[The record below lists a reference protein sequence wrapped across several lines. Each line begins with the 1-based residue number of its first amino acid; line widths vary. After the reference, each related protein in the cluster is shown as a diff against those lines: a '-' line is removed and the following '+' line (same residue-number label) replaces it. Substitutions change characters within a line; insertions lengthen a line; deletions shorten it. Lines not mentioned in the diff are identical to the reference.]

1 MTAIGAIARQH
12 RALAAFALG
21 SLVTFIAIGV
31 INGSNA
37 TIPYLLFLL
46 AAMWMVATLHARR
59 PFSRLVLWGLA
70 VWQLFHLAGGIM
82 PSGKAVL
89 YNVQLIPVILRYDQ
103 AVHAFGFAVATI
115 ACAEVL
121 RARIP
126 GPADATVAVM
136 AALGGLGLGATN
148 EVFEF
153 FAAQLMDTN
162 VGGYVNT
169 GWDLV
174 ANTVGAVTAAFWV
187 RYRQPDPRAAG

>member
-1 MTAIGAIARQH
+1 MSAIGAIARQH
-12 RALAAFALG
+12 RVLAAFAIV
-21 SLVTFIAIGV
+21 SLIAFIAIGV
-31 INGSNA
+31 VNGSEA
-37 TIPYLLFLL
+37 TIPYLVFLL
-46 AAMWMVATLHARR
+46 LAMWIVAALHARR
-59 PFSRLVLWGLA
+59 PFSLLVLWGLA
-70 VWQLFHLAGGIM
+70 VWQLVHLAGGII
-82 PSGKAVL
+82 PLGNAVL
-89 YNVQLIPVILRYDQ
+89 YNVQLIPVLLRYDQ

-174 ANTVGAVTAAFWV
+174 ANSVGAISAGLWV
-187 RYRQPDPRAAG
+187 RYRQPARAAA